1 MILDTLELAPA
12 AVTVTGGRS
21 VSNLCCHGDR
31 SGLVGLPKV
40 KRDKFSVFNFL
51 TVADSRGDSG
61 ELTSC
66 FWRKWS
72 SSVLTSSSFYS
83 SAPPQPTE
91 SGKRSRW
98 DISVQQQEQQKED
111 TLSELIST
119 AREQSSA
126 PTPPISGSSSKT
138 EVDFEEHLQGLSSGE
153 QEPQRVSCSLFT
165 QMKKNDGEE
174 EQEEEEEEECRPPM
188 DLFKAIFS
196 GSSDEKSSSSSDE
209 ESNDEE
215 DAKEEE
221 PLNLFH
227 INSSVTSSVSTSTVT
242 SSQPPSKNSQ
252 KLIRPSM
259 MSITKHPDRKTL
271 SLLKNTVRPPGV
283 PRWGW
288 CLQVNPHHS
297 HTWAFSI
304 TKRI

>member
-1 MILDTLELAPA
+1 MIFAPA
-12 AVTVTGGRS
+12 AVTLTGSRS
-21 VSNLCCHGDR
+21 VSYLCCHGDR

-51 TVADSRGDSG
+51 TVPDSRGDSG
-61 ELTSC
+61 ELTSF
-66 FWRKWS
+66 FWRKGS
-72 SSVLTSSSFYS
+72 SPVLTSSSFYS

-91 SGKRSRW
+91 SGRRSRW

-126 PTPPISGSSSKT
+126 PTPPISSGSSKT
-138 EVDFEEHLQGLSSGE
+138 EVEFEEHLQGSSSGE
-153 QEPQRVSCSLFT
+153 QEPQHVSCSLFT

-174 EQEEEEEEECRPPM
+174 EQEEEEEEEESRPPM

-196 GSSDEKSSSSSDE
+196 GSSEEKSSSSSDE

-221 PLNLFH
+221 QLNLFH
-227 INSSVTSSVSTSTVT
+227 INSSVTSVSISIASSVSTSTIT
-242 SSQPPSKNSQ
+242 SSQPPGKNSQ
-252 KLIRPSM
+252 KLIRLFLLVMFSPPSIM
-259 MSITKHPDRKTL
+259 LVTEDPDRKTL
-271 SLLKNTVRPPGV
+271 SLLKNSVTTR
-283 PRWGW
+283 
-288 CLQVNPHHS
+288 CS
-297 HTWAFSI
+297 
-304 TKRI
+304 

>member
-1 MILDTLELAPA
+1 MFPIC
-12 AVTVTGGRS
+12 VV
-21 VSNLCCHGDR
+21 R

-66 FWRKWS
+66 FWKKGS
-72 SSVLTSSSFYS
+72 SSVLTSSFFYL

-91 SGKRSRW
+91 SERRSRW

-111 TLSELIST
+111 TLSELISN

-126 PTPPISGSSSKT
+126 PTPPIPSGSSKT
-138 EVDFEEHLQGLSSGE
+138 EVEFEEHLQASSSGA
-153 QEPQRVSCSLFT
+153 QEPQLVSCSLFT

-174 EQEEEEEEECRPPM
+174 EQEEEEEEESRPPM

-196 GSSDEKSSSSSDE
+196 GSSEEKSSSSSDE

-215 DAKEEE
+215 DAKQEE

-227 INSSVTSSVSTSTVT
+227 INSSVTSVSISVTSSVSTSTIT
-242 SSQPPSKNSQ
+242 SSQLPGKNSQ
-252 KLIRPSM
+252 KLIR
-259 MSITKHPDRKTL
+259 L
-271 SLLKNTVRPPGV
+271 FLLVLTTFNN
-283 PRWGW
+283 
-288 CLQVNPHHS
+288 VNN
-297 HTWAFSI
+297 
-304 TKRI
+304 